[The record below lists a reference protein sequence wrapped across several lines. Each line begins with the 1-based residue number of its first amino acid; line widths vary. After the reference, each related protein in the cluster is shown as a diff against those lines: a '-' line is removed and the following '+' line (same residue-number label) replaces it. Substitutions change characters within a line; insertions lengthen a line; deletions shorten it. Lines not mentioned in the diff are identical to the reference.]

1 MLTVRVIGPMG
12 LQLDGAAIET
22 PANRREWAVLA
33 WLAINPGIHARA
45 ELAARFWPDVLDT
58 SARASLRSSLW
69 ALRRALGDA
78 GAAYLRSGRDH
89 IGLDDRAGLWVDALE
104 FEQLVQRGELERAV
118 ELGDGELLAGF
129 DEPWAADARV
139 AHRERLAAVLEQLA
153 RSADARGALAEAVV
167 LTRRQ
172 VALDPLAEEPSR
184 CLMTRLAAAGD
195 TGAALGVYEGLRE
208 RLRRELGLVPSAS
221 TRRLADRLRD
231 DAAVSAPTLAAV
243 DYGSREP
250 ALVGRDRELSELLA
264 AWETAARGAGG
275 VVLITGEGGIGK
287 TRLATELTARA
298 MEGGARSATCAGF
311 DLGGAP
317 PMGLWAEL
325 ISELGG
331 QLEAPPLQAS
341 WPSDLA
347 TLVPEL
353 ERHFDRDHVERPVAS
368 PEFERAR
375 VYEAT
380 LELIHWAARA
390 RPLLLVMEDVHVADA
405 ASLQLA
411 GYVARRLARMP
422 VLIVLTSRPLPR
434 RSELDA
440 LAQLLRARRMLRAQ
454 VTLGPLASDS
464 LVALVSAAA
473 DLDRDAVADAIRA
486 SEGNPLLAL
495 ERARALARGEREP
508 PASLRAAVQ
517 ASLGPLDPDARL
529 LADFAAVAGRE
540 LGRSELESLPLDRPT
555 EAATAALESGLLLA
569 VRGRV
574 GYRHALLR
582 DAAYAELPDPHR
594 AWLHET
600 FARVL
605 KREDLPVQAAEI
617 ARHLRLAGRD
627 ELAVG
632 DLARAASHARAVGA
646 LDQAAALFGEAS
658 ELAPDDAA
666 LLVEL
671 AEVEA
676 WRTRAQASEA
686 AFDRALELMPA
697 AGEQPARAWL
707 RRAEWNRGVLCNP
720 RGILMAAPR
729 AIAALDEAGVR
740 APQTRAGALAM
751 WAWAEA
757 IAGDPARAEQLL
769 DEVHTTIGRAVNDAT
784 LVHSVGHARALA
796 LVRQGRFTE
805 SYAPQI
811 AAGEAA
817 LRVGRPDLACG
828 CWLNAACAAACAG
841 EPERSL
847 EFIDRG
853 WAAIAGEHIA
863 WFEVQ
868 MLAAR
873 GYVMLRL
880 GRLDEARRAADQ
892 EWAAAERIDSPEL
905 IATAE
910 HDRGMVALATGSYER
925 AAELLQRAL
934 EHDAPVSRPLAQL
947 ARAEALVR
955 AGRVQQA
962 RAAVRAT
969 ALEPLHPGD
978 FPEAL
983 VPRLTR
989 VQGLIAGACG
999 DRELAGRR
1007 LEEAAAG
1014 WRRLVHRSADGERY
1028 ASAFADFARP
1038 PVLGLVEPA
1047 RELAAVEAEL
1057 AEVAAGTELRAPPA

>member
-12 LQLDGAAIET
+12 LKLDGAAIET
-22 PANRREWAVLA
+22 PANRREWALLA
-33 WLAINPGIHARA
+33 WLAINPGTHARA
-45 ELAARFWPDVLDT
+45 ELAARFWPDVLDA

-69 ALRRALGDA
+69 ALRRALGDT
-78 GAAYLRSGRDH
+78 GAAYLRSSRDQV
-89 IGLDDRAGLWVDALE
+89 GLDDAGGLWVDALE
-104 FEQLVQRGELERAV
+104 FERLVHAGELERAV

-129 DEPWAADARV
+129 DELWAADARV
-139 AHRERLAAVLEQLA
+139 AHRERLAAALEQLA
-153 RSADARGALAEAVV
+153 RSADARGALTEAVA
-167 LTRRQ
+167 LARRQ
-172 VALDPLAEEPSR
+172 VALDPLAEEPNR
-184 CLMTRLAAAGD
+184 CLMSRLAAAGD
-195 TGAALGVYEGLRE
+195 TGAALGVYEALRE

-221 TRRLADRLRD
+221 TRRLAERLRE
-231 DAAVSAPTLAAV
+231 DATLPEPPLPTVEHEAGV
-243 DYGSREP
+243 P
-250 ALVGRDRELSELLA
+250 ALVGRDRELGELLA
-264 AWETAARGAGG
+264 AWDTAAGGAGG

-287 TRLATELTARA
+287 TRLAAELTARA
-298 MEGGARSATCAGF
+298 TAAGARTAICAGF
-311 DLGGAP
+311 DLAGAP

-325 ISELGG
+325 ISELCGT
-331 QLEAPPLQAS
+331 LEAPPLQAS

-353 ERHFDRDHVERPVAS
+353 ERRFDRDHVDRPVAS

-380 LELIHWAARA
+380 LELINWAARA
-390 RPLLLVMEDVHVADA
+390 RPLLLVMEDVHLADA

-411 GYVARRLARMP
+411 GYVARRLARLP
-422 VLIVLTSRPLPR
+422 VLIVLTSRPLPH

-440 LAQLLRARRMLRAQ
+440 LAQLVRARGILRAQ
-454 VTLGPLASDS
+454 LSLGPLASDS

-473 DLDRDAVADAIRA
+473 DLHGDAVADAVRA

-517 ASLGPLDPDARL
+517 ASLGPLDRDARL

-540 LGRSELESLPLDRPT
+540 LVRSELEALPLDRPT
-555 EAATAALESGLLLA
+555 EAATAALESGLFLA

-594 AWLHET
+594 AWLHEC
-600 FARVL
+600 FAGVL
-605 KREDLPVQAAEI
+605 RRNDSPVQAAEI

-646 LDQAAALFGEAS
+646 LDQAAALFREAS
-658 ELAPDDAA
+658 ELAPDDPV

-676 WRTRAQASEA
+676 WRTRAQDSEA
-686 AFDRALELMPA
+686 AFDRALARMPA
-697 AGEQPARAWL
+697 AGEEPARAWL

-729 AIAALDEAGVR
+729 AIAALDDAGVA

-757 IAGDPARAEQLL
+757 IAGEPARAEQLL
-769 DEVHTTIGRAVNDAT
+769 DDVHATVGREVTDAT

-796 LVRQGRFTE
+796 LVRQGRFAE

-841 EPERSL
+841 DPERSL
-847 EFIDRG
+847 DFIDRG
-853 WAAIAGEHIA
+853 WAAISGEHIA

-873 GYVMLRL
+873 AHVMIRL
-880 GRLDEARRAADQ
+880 GRLDEARRAAEQ

-910 HDRGMVALATGSYER
+910 HDRGMVALATGSYDR
-925 AAELLQRAL
+925 AAELLERAL
-934 EHDAPVSRPLAQL
+934 EHGAPVSRPLAQL
-947 ARAEALVR
+947 ARAEALLK
-955 AGRVQQA
+955 AGRCEQA
-962 RAAVRAT
+962 QAAVRAT

-989 VQGLIAGACG
+989 VQGLIADACG
-999 DRELAGRR
+999 DRELAVRR
-1007 LEEAAAG
+1007 LEEAASG
-1014 WRRLVHRSADGERY
+1014 WRRLVDRTADGERY

-1038 PVLGLVEPA
+1038 PVLGLIEPA
-1047 RELAAVEAEL
+1047 RELALVEAEL
-1057 AEVAAGTELRAPPA
+1057 AQLAATPAQ